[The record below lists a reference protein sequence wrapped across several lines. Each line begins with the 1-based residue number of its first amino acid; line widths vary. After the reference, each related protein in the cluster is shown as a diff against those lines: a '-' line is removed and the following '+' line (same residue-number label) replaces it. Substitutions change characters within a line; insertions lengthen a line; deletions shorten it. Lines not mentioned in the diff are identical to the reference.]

1 MKAKTKWTII
11 CLIAI
16 NIFQLSVAFGQ
27 STIQGNT
34 LSGSAPNPN
43 QFLGSD
49 NNFDVVFK
57 ANDTTRMR
65 ILQSNGYVGIGT
77 TIPRNLQHLHIAS
90 ANDLYT
96 QFTNATTGNSTAT
109 SGFRIGIDA
118 NGNAILRNKYSSSTN
133 GTMNFYTADLERM
146 RISNAGNVGIGTIL
160 PRERLEVNGNI
171 LVSGRILV
179 ADDGNT
185 YDLLVLILQLQNEVA
200 QLKQQLLA
208 ANRN

>member
-1 MKAKTKWTII
+1 MKTQHHL
-11 CLIAI
+11 LIVLMLFAL
-16 NIFQLSVAFGQ
+16 NIQKASSQDTAW
-27 STIQGNT
+27 IYNGNVVT
-34 LSGSAPNPN
+34 NPN
-43 QFLGSD
+43 TWIGTITNQPFIMKTSSQPRVIIDASG
-49 NNFDVVFK
+49 K
-57 ANDTTRMR
+57 
-65 ILQSNGYVGIGT
+65 VGIGT
-77 TIPRNLQHLHIAS
+77 QTPRNLSHLHGGLS
-90 ANDLYT
+90 AVYS
-96 QFTNATTGNSTAT
+96 QFTNTATTDTNTT

-179 ADDGNT
+179 ANDGNT

-200 QLKQQLLA
+200 QLKQQLMIMTK
-208 ANRN
+208 N